1 MKKIVTI
8 MLVMLVSIASLAG
21 KTKDPYHLI
30 VEGTFIADKHINYT
44 IFKME
49 KDGALVAVE
58 HVKGR
63 KYYFVECNVGDKYVV
78 RFQNK
83 KGNVKFLMIDAS
95 AHGYFEA
102 DIDWTQPYD
111 GWIKRDK
118 AKYRLTRI
126 CNAAKDPVQTNI

>member
-1 MKKIVTI
+1 MKKIVTMMI
-8 MLVMLVSIASLAG
+8 IILGVISVQAR
-21 KTKDPYHLI
+21 DPYHFI
-30 VEGTFIADKHINYT
+30 VQGSFIADKNIKYT

-49 KDGALVAVE
+49 KDGALVAIE

-95 AHGYFEA
+95 ANGYFQA
-102 DIDWTQPYD
+102 DLDWTQPYD
-111 GWIKRDK
+111 GWIKREK
-118 AKYRLTRI
+118 AKYKLTRI
-126 CNAAKDPVQTNI
+126 CNASKDPIQTNI

>member
-1 MKKIVTI
+1 MKKIVAI
-8 MLVMLVSIASLAG
+8 MLVMLVSVASLTG
-21 KTKDPYHLI
+21 KTKDPYHFI
-30 VEGTFIADKHINYT
+30 VEGTFIADKHIAYT

-49 KDGALVAVE
+49 KDGDLVAVE

-63 KYYFVECNVGDKYVV
+63 KYYFVECNVGDRYVV

-95 AHGYFEA
+95 TYGYFQA

-111 GWIKRDK
+111 GWIKKDK

-126 CNAAKDPVQTNI
+126 CNAAKDPVKTDI

>member
-8 MLVMLVSIASLAG
+8 MLIMLSVTTLTA
-21 KTKDPYHLI
+21 KDPYHFI
-30 VEGTFIADKHINYT
+30 VQGSFIADKNIKYT

-49 KDGALVAVE
+49 KDGALVAIE

-95 AHGYFEA
+95 ANGYFQA
-102 DIDWTQPYD
+102 DLDWTQPYD
-111 GWIKRDK
+111 GWIKREK
-118 AKYRLTRI
+118 AKYKLTRI
-126 CNAAKDPVQTNI
+126 CNAAKDLVQTNI

>member
-8 MLVMLVSIASLAG
+8 MLIMLSVTTLTA
-21 KTKDPYHLI
+21 KDPYHFI
-30 VEGTFIADKHINYT
+30 VQGSFIADKNIKYT

-49 KDGALVAVE
+49 KDGALVAIE

-95 AHGYFEA
+95 ANGYFQA
-102 DIDWTQPYD
+102 DLDWTQPYD
-111 GWIKRDK
+111 GWIKREK
-118 AKYRLTRI
+118 AKYKLTRI

>member
-8 MLVMLVSIASLAG
+8 MLIMLSVTTLTA
-21 KTKDPYHLI
+21 KDPYHFI
-30 VEGTFIADKHINYT
+30 VQGSFIADKNIKYT

-49 KDGALVAVE
+49 KNGALVAIE

-95 AHGYFEA
+95 ANGYFQA
-102 DIDWTQPYD
+102 DLDWTQPYD
-111 GWIKRDK
+111 GWIKREK
-118 AKYRLTRI
+118 AKYKLTRI

>member
-8 MLVMLVSIASLAG
+8 MLIMLSVTTLTA
-21 KTKDPYHLI
+21 KDPYHFI
-30 VEGTFIADKHINYT
+30 VQGSFIADKNIKYT
-44 IFKME
+44 IFKMK
-49 KDGALVAVE
+49 KDGALVAIE

-95 AHGYFEA
+95 ANGYFQA
-102 DIDWTQPYD
+102 DLDWTQPYD
-111 GWIKRDK
+111 GWIKREK
-118 AKYRLTRI
+118 AKYKLTRI